1 MLKNHILYLWLSSIL
16 SLLNST
22 AKLVSYLIKCAMDSV
37 CYKKKK
43 KTKMLTYT
51 LDNKVQ
57 KDKETIV
64 DLLVQVAPFR
74 GGNKSSQQRS
84 FSFLKN
90 N

>member
-37 CYKKKK
+37 CYKKK
-43 KTKMLTYT
+43 TKMLTYT

-57 KDKETIV
+57 KDNETIV

-84 FSFLKN
+84 FRFLKN

>member
-1 MLKNHILYLWLSSIL
+1 
-16 SLLNST
+16 
-22 AKLVSYLIKCAMDSV
+22 
-37 CYKKKK
+37 
-43 KTKMLTYT
+43 MLTYT

-84 FSFLKN
+84 FRFLKN

>member
-43 KTKMLTYT
+43 TKMLTYT

-57 KDKETIV
+57 KVNETIV

-84 FSFLKN
+84 FRFLKN